1 MDNAGSNPATN
12 AAPRP
17 TARPTTRL
25 APSPT
30 GALHLGN
37 ARTFLINWALARQQG
52 WKIVLRIEDLDS
64 PRVKPEAIAE
74 CQETLRWLGIDWDE
88 GPTIQSH
95 DLAPYVAAMHTLASR
110 GKEGGLVYPDTTTR
124 GELDDVASAP
134 QEGSRETR
142 FDASR
147 RPTTFP
153 RAFVRPTP
161 GDAGTAPAPNWRF
174 ATPPGPITIHDHV
187 AGPRTIDPAEEIGDF
202 IVWSKRDQPAYQL
215 AVVVDDA
222 RQGITHIVRGD
233 DLLPSAAR
241 QIRLYEALDL
251 SPRPEY
257 FHLPLVRGEDGRR
270 LAKRHGDTRVN
281 TYRAVG
287 IAPERLIALLAH
299 WSGIHP
305 HLATAPAAMT
315 SLEFASRFRLDKL
328 PREDIVFRQEHDAW
342 LRTR

>member
-17 TARPTTRL
+17 TSRPTTRL

-37 ARTFLINWALARQQG
+37 ARTFLINWALARQLG
-52 WKIVLRIEDLDS
+52 WKIVLRIEDLDG
-64 PRVKPEAIAE
+64 PRVKPGAIAE
-74 CQETLRWLGIDWDE
+74 CQETLHWLGIDWDD

-95 DLAPYVAAMHTLASR
+95 DLGPYEAAMQTLAVR
-110 GKEGGLVYPDTTTR
+110 ELVYPDATTR
-124 GELDDVASAP
+124 GELDEAASAP

-142 FDASR
+142 FDPAR

-153 RAFVRPTP
+153 RAFARSGPNE
-161 GDAGTAPAPNWRF
+161 AGPVAQTNWRF
-174 ATPPGPITIHDHV
+174 AVAPGPVAIDDRV
-187 AGPRTIDPAEEIGDF
+187 AGLQAIDPAADIGDF
-202 IVWSKRDQPAYQL
+202 IVWTKRDQPAYQL

-222 RQGITHIVRGD
+222 RQGVTHIVRGD
-233 DLLPSAAR
+233 DLLASAAR

-257 FHLPLVRGEDGRR
+257 FHLPLVRGADGRR

-281 TYRAVG
+281 TYRAMG
-287 IAPERLIALLAH
+287 IVPERLIALLAH

-305 HLATAPAAMT
+305 DLATAPTAMT
-315 SLEFASRFRLDKL
+315 AREFASRFRLDKL
-328 PREDIVFRQEHDAW
+328 PREDMVFHQEHDAW